1 MAAQDEDGRWQQ
13 KTASRQVAEETR
25 QAGRQAEGR
34 KVRPG
39 NACGST
45 VCMCICGA
53 PVRIGSAWFWS
64 GVLLTAM
71 LSSYLA

>member
-34 KVRPG
+34 FVQEMPAALQYACAYVEHQFALVLPG
-39 NACGST
+39 SGLGS
-45 VCMCICGA
+45 
-53 PVRIGSAWFWS
+53 
-64 GVLLTAM
+64 
-71 LSSYLA
+71 Y